1 MFSGVNKYMLGD
13 FMIKFTLNQRTRLKI
28 CIRRGMIK
36 DIYKRGMITEEQFR
50 HMESGDNY
58 DA

>member
-1 MFSGVNKYMLGD
+1 
-13 FMIKFTLNQRTRLKI
+13 MIKFTLNQRTRLKI